1 MLNSLT
7 LKPEMLRVNLEYAT
21 QVQGLLHP
29 HDQSKRQTL
38 ASVRSASDQH
48 VGTTT
53 IYKESST
60 TIIELY
66 EGTKQ
71 SKIVVSATVDWPT
84 VDPITESG

>member
-1 MLNSLT
+1 VCG
-7 LKPEMLRVNLEYAT
+7 LRLY
-21 QVQGLLHP
+21 
-29 HDQSKRQTL
+29 
-38 ASVRSASDQH
+38 QH